1 MIIQQLNILRM
12 SIKES
17 YNSMINT
24 YSYESDRDF
33 KLESVRNE
41 HKAQRAIEYTLK
53 LNNEPPFLI
62 VYSRLS
68 KPINSLYR
76 QIENVPEKFVYS
88 PGTCIVFR
96 NIDKTLYT
104 CRADGKVAIDV
115 ADTISNSY
123 IYLSDHKNMEKLF
136 KMLDKA
142 YKICFPDEIEYS
154 KLPMIQL
161 QQCKNIQYQ
170 ICEYNKNLW
179 GIFKNN
185 QNKFLEYIEMKDVV
199 KLKTS
204 NKNYIELE
212 VKSSSTEDPFKSNE
226 KMKYIVLNKEAI
238 NILDS
243 GNFGVAYQF
252 KTSRN
257 QLRTLHVIRK
267 HDNRFSVIVADDLI
281 NKSLSN
287 LTHENIPY
295 MFVIIICKLL
305 RIMKLHVS
313 DSLFGLYN
321 YNKLRVYDFTNFNIK
336 YDLCTLSCDG
346 KFE

>member
-33 KLESVRNE
+33 KLESVKNE
-41 HKAQRAIEYTLK
+41 YRSRRAIEYTFK
-53 LNNEPPFLI
+53 SDNEPPFII

-68 KPINSLYR
+68 KPINSLYK
-76 QIENVPEKFVYS
+76 QIKNIPENFVYRH
-88 PGTCIVFR
+88 GVCILFR

-104 CRADGKVAIDV
+104 CESDGRIKIYEND
-115 ADTISNSY
+115 ISGY
-123 IYLSDHKNMEKLF
+123 VYLSDHKDIEKLI
-136 KMLDKA
+136 KMLDRA
-142 YKICFPDEIEYS
+142 YEICFPDEIEYS

-321 YNKLRVYDFTNFNIK
+321 YNKLRVYDFTNFNIE
-336 YDLCTLSCDG
+336 YDLHALECDD